1 VNAGGT
7 LQERTMIID
16 TEPPDPPKRRWPFLL
31 AWSLAAMTTVLALL
45 LTHTPASQ
53 QASVA
58 VSASEAPS
66 TSASLSVI
74 VQQQQVSAGPT
85 YVTRQ
90 RVFLSALSAIL
101 PGAPGLIVYLDY
113 TGHRIAVGP
122 TDDLVAGGTPDSQTT
137 GLR

>member
-1 VNAGGT
+1 
-7 LQERTMIID
+7 MIID
-16 TEPPDPPKRRWPFLL
+16 TEPPDPPRRRWPFLL
-31 AWSLAAMTTVLALL
+31 AWSLAAMITVLALF

-58 VSASEAPS
+58 LSASQAPS
-66 TSASLSVI
+66 TSASVSRSVI
-74 VQQQQVSAGPT
+74 VQQLHVSAGPT

-90 RVFLSALSAIL
+90 RVFLSAPGAIL
-101 PGAPGLIVYLDY
+101 PSAPGLIVYLDY

-122 TDDLVAGGTPDSQTT
+122 TDNLVAGGTPDSQTT

>member
-1 VNAGGT
+1 
-7 LQERTMIID
+7 MIID
-16 TEPPDPPKRRWPFLL
+16 TEPPDPPKRRWPFLF
-31 AWSLAAMTTVLALL
+31 AWSLAAMTTVLALF

-58 VSASEAPS
+58 VSASQAPS
-66 TSASLSVI
+66 TSASVSRSVI

-90 RVFLSALSAIL
+90 RVDLSAPGAIVLSAPGAIL
-101 PGAPGLIVYLDY
+101 PSAAGAIVYLDY
-113 TGHRIAVGP
+113 AGHRIAVGP
-122 TDDLVAGGTPDSQTT
+122 NDNLLTKGAPDSQTT